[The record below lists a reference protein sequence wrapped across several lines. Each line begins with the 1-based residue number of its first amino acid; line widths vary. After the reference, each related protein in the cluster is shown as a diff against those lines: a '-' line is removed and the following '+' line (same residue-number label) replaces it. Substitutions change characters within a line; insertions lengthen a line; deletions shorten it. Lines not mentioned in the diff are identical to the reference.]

1 MQIIDLAAL
10 QPLVNELALGVLTAL
25 ASFVAA
31 RIVAL
36 LKVKRDG
43 ELGRILDKALGMGI
57 SFAMSRLEAVEGRYR
72 TLEVKSELVAS
83 AANYALAQVP
93 ETAKALGLDAA
104 AIVRMV
110 EARLGTG
117 AGKDGAPS

>member
-1 MQIIDLAAL
+1 LQIIDLAAL

-93 ETAKALGLDAA
+93 ETVKALGLDAA
-104 AIVRMV
+104 AVVRMI
-110 EARLGTG
+110 EARLGTD
-117 AGKDGAPS
+117 AGQDGTPS

>member
-10 QPLVNELALGVLTAL
+10 QPLVNELVLGVLTAL

-31 RIVAL
+31 RVVAL
-36 LKVKRDG
+36 LKVRRDG
-43 ELGRILDKALGMGI
+43 ELGRILDKALAMGI
-57 SFAMSRLEAVEGRYR
+57 AFAMSRLEAVEGRYR
-72 TLEVKSELVAS
+72 TVEVRSELVAA

-93 ETAKALGLDAA
+93 GTVKALGLDAA

-110 EARLGTG
+110 EARLGVD